1 LARLRQGLERVSARV
16 PFYRDKLTGSNITA
30 SDIRSIQD
38 LRRLPFTTKDDLRT
52 NYPFGMLAVPL
63 KEVIRIHASSGTTG
77 KPTVVAYPRNDVALW
92 SELMARAYAA
102 AGVTAGDVIH
112 NAYGYG
118 LFTGGLGFHYGAEAI
133 GAAVIPVSGG
143 NTRRQLMI
151 MQDFGSTV

>member
-1 LARLRQGLERVSARV
+1 MPDFESYILNEAETASREDMELLQLARLRQGLERVSARV

-77 KPTVVAYPRNDVALW
+77 KPTVVAYTRNDVALW
-92 SELMARAYAA
+92 SELMA
-102 AGVTAGDVIH
+102 
-112 NAYGYG
+112 
-118 LFTGGLGFHYGAEAI
+118 
-133 GAAVIPVSGG
+133 
-143 NTRRQLMI
+143 
-151 MQDFGSTV
+151 